1 MQFYLTFFAFPFTED
16 LGFKAG
22 LAVFMTTSLAVL
34 VPTPN
39 GAGPWHYVVISTLTL
54 IYGVSEPDAG
64 VFALIVHGMQ
74 TLALILLGVYS
85 MLALRKRNVITPT
98 NKI

>member
-1 MQFYLTFFAFPFTED
+1 M
-16 LGFKAG
+16 
-22 LAVFMTTSLAVL
+22 
-34 VPTPN
+34 
-39 GAGPWHYVVISTLTL
+39 TL

-85 MLALRKRNVITPT
+85 MIRITKTDPIPT
-98 NKI
+98 FPKGKE